1 MQLDRGD
8 QYSELHHKFAGPEM
22 LEFLAMP
29 ERLIGGVRRGCCP
42 GIAPPPHVPEP
53 EPLSLPV
60 SRYFID
66 GREKGETLRV
76 QTSAVAPCARLSQ
89 AVVGR
94 SPRTGERAELES
106 AGLPVGAIRGQRFAT
121 RVFGT

>member
-1 MQLDRGD
+1 VQLDRCD
-8 QYSELHHKFAGPEM
+8 QYSELNHKFTGPEM

-29 ERLIGGVRRGCCP
+29 ERLIGGVRRGCGP
-42 GIAPPPHVPEP
+42 GIAPPPHGPEP

-66 GREKGETLRV
+66 GREKDETQRV
-76 QTSAVAPCARLSQ
+76 QASAVAHARLSQ
-89 AVVGR
+89 AAVDR

-106 AGLPVGAIRGQRFAT
+106 AGVPEVAILRQRLATSCVGT
-121 RVFGT
+121 